1 MRMIGHL
8 PDEVSAAT
16 FSDFLSVR
24 GISNLVETEKEGWAV
39 WIHSEDELVK
49 AGKLLAGF
57 LANPTDPQYQP
68 HTWRGREQR
77 RGEGQAEGAAADKV
91 FDRKKLF
98 RATLPFGMGWV
109 TFLLILASVTLWGF
123 AWLND
128 DRRWLDA
135 FFITKYRLEG
145 NYLKWVGGFPEIT
158 HGEIWRLFTPIL
170 IHDWHGPAHLL
181 FNMYALLIFGNMI
194 EARQSTWR
202 LASLVLVIAGLS
214 NLAQY
219 YMSGPMFCGMSGVVY
234 GLLGYIWM
242 RGKFDPASGLF
253 LHRETVAVMLVW
265 FVFCMTPLMDMV
277 FNMKVANTVHAVGLL
292 VGVAWGYLSS
302 PRALRNRSR

>member
-68 HTWRGREQR
+68 HTRRAREQR
-77 RGEGQAEGAAADKV
+77 RGERQGEGAVADKV
-91 FDRKKLF
+91 VDRKKLF

-109 TFLLILASVTLWGF
+109 TFLLILASVTLWGY

-135 FFITKYRLEG
+135 FFITKYRVEG
-145 NYLKWVGGFPEIT
+145 NHLTEIA

-170 IHDWHGPAHLL
+170 IHDWHGPAHLV

-202 LASLVLVIAGLS
+202 L
-214 NLAQY
+214 
-219 YMSGPMFCGMSGVVY
+219 
-234 GLLGYIWM
+234 
-242 RGKFDPASGLF
+242 PA
-253 LHRETVAVMLVW
+253 W
-265 FVFCMTPLMDMV
+265 C
-277 FNMKVANTVHAVGLL
+277 
-292 VGVAWGYLSS
+292 W
-302 PRALRNRSR
+302 

>member
-1 MRMIGHL
+1 
-8 PDEVSAAT
+8 
-16 FSDFLSVR
+16 
-24 GISNLVETEKEGWAV
+24 
-39 WIHSEDELVK
+39 
-49 AGKLLAGF
+49 
-57 LANPTDPQYQP
+57 
-68 HTWRGREQR
+68 
-77 RGEGQAEGAAADKV
+77 
-91 FDRKKLF
+91 
-98 RATLPFGMGWV
+98 
-109 TFLLILASVTLWGF
+109 
-123 AWLND
+123 
-128 DRRWLDA
+128 
-135 FFITKYRLEG
+135 
-145 NYLKWVGGFPEIT
+145 
-158 HGEIWRLFTPIL
+158 
-170 IHDWHGPAHLL
+170 
-181 FNMYALLIFGNMI
+181 MYALLIFGNMI
-194 EARQSTWR
+194 EARQSTWQ